1 MERTIVH
8 TEVQKLIASTHVEVG
23 DFCEDL
29 ELWHSVLDDKDEKY
43 IVIERSGDDTEGSKE
58 EDSKEFHDKYEA
70 EECYKHVLNC
80 MFRTERCIGWLVN
93 FHVD

>member
-29 ELWHSVLDDKDEKY
+29 ELWRSTLDDTDEKY
-43 IVIERSGDDTEGSKE
+43 LVIERSGDDK
-58 EDSKEFHDKYEA
+58 EDSTEFELKHEA
-70 EECYKHVLNC
+70 EACYKYVLGK
-80 MFRTERCIGWLVN
+80 MFVGESSIGWLVN
-93 FHVD
+93 FRVD

>member
-29 ELWHSVLDDKDEKY
+29 ELWHSVLDDKDEKW
-43 IVIERSGDDTEGSKE
+43 IVIERSGDET
-58 EDSKEFHDKYEA
+58 EDSTEFHKQCEA
-70 EECYKHVLNC
+70 RACYGYVLGK
-80 MFRTERCIGWLVN
+80 MLDGESSIGWLVN
-93 FHVD
+93 FHR